1 MGKFFRRLFYEK
13 IHACTGDDN
22 YAGRHLLCGRP
33 ERQAV
38 RDQVTTHLNSLRPAS
53 WANFPDYF
61 ELRSVI
67 VKDKMIGS
75 NEGEII
81 VEFTVRFKQLYKSG
95 SDAMMAFGDVV
106 RQQGKVGDLAV
117 EESDGK
123 IQEIR
128 ERLAAGGQWVS
139 HASDR
144 DRAICITIAN
154 SPFFI
159 AKNKDEF

>member
-1 MGKFFRRLFYEK
+1 MKKFMLVLAMTTTLVA
-13 IHACTGDDN
+13 IS
-22 YAGRHLLCGRP
+22 YAGGP
-33 ERQAV
+33 SDQAV
-38 RDQVTTHLNSLRPAS
+38 RDQVTTYLNSLRPAS

-75 NEGEII
+75 NECEII

-117 EESDGK
+117 NSLTVKFKRFESGW
-123 IQEIR
+123 
-128 ERLAAGGQWVS
+128 RLADNG
-139 HASDR
+139 
-144 DRAICITIAN
+144 
-154 SPFFI
+154 
-159 AKNKDEF
+159 